1 MIRYILLITLFY
13 LSSFYSIGQWTQIG
27 QDIDGSNSGDLFGY
41 SVDINDNGSII
52 VVGSPQS
59 DVYGLSNIGQVK
71 VYENINGN
79 WVLKGNVINGDSTVN
94 SFGQV
99 VQISADGT
107 VIAACGLLSKNGF
120 FSQTKVYVFNN
131 NQWIQVG
138 QTIEGDSIDSS
149 SNIISL
155 SLSLSSNGKIIAIG
169 SNRGYGKVVTY
180 KNISGTWYKI
190 GQAIPGNETIQAFGI
205 SISLN
210 ANGTILA
217 IGAYNIAR
225 IYEYQNGYWIQIGNN
240 IGPGI
245 KISLNA
251 NGDILSSSG
260 NAGISIYQYDNFI
273 WNKIHYFASS
283 LGNVCKLNNNGD
295 KIAIGNPDGYG
306 ASHVYE
312 NNNGSWT
319 RINNIIFG
327 EALDDES
334 GFSIGINS
342 SGSIV
347 VIGAP
352 YNDGDTTYMDDNRGH
367 VRIYGNSVGINDDEI
382 VNVNIFPNP
391 TSDILNIEGNNLKTI
406 EIKNI
411 LGQSLTCIHTTNYH
425 TIIDVNSYE
434 MGLYFLIITT
444 TNNEESIY
452 KVVLQ

>member
-180 KNISGTWYKI
+180 K
-190 GQAIPGNETIQAFGI
+190 
-205 SISLN
+205 
-210 ANGTILA
+210 
-217 IGAYNIAR
+217 
-225 IYEYQNGYWIQIGNN
+225 
-240 IGPGI
+240 
-245 KISLNA
+245 
-251 NGDILSSSG
+251 
-260 NAGISIYQYDNFI
+260 
-273 WNKIHYFASS
+273 
-283 LGNVCKLNNNGD
+283 KLNS
-295 KIAIGNPDGYG
+295 
-306 ASHVYE
+306 SHKC
-312 NNNGSWT
+312 N
-319 RINNIIFG
+319 
-327 EALDDES
+327 
-334 GFSIGINS
+334 
-342 SGSIV
+342 
-347 VIGAP
+347 
-352 YNDGDTTYMDDNRGH
+352 
-367 VRIYGNSVGINDDEI
+367 
-382 VNVNIFPNP
+382 
-391 TSDILNIEGNNLKTI
+391 
-406 EIKNI
+406 
-411 LGQSLTCIHTTNYH
+411 
-425 TIIDVNSYE
+425 
-434 MGLYFLIITT
+434 FLIRQI
-444 TNNEESIY
+444 
-452 KVVLQ
+452 